1 MDHPYQQHPL
11 ELDLSALERAAWQRG
26 DYPTAALLGALEDM
40 QGNPEPEELEQAQEE
55 TKAAE
60 RRVTEAEN
68 AVVAWEGATDKAH
81 DALDKLRQRIELAK
95 RVSDREEILAD
106 LAAAMA
112 FLEVQP

>member
-1 MDHPYQQHPL
+1 MNHPYQQHPL
-11 ELDLSALERAAWQRG
+11 ELDLSALERAAWQQG
-26 DYPTAALLGALEDM
+26 DYRMAGLLGALEDM

-60 RRVTEAEN
+60 KRAEEAEQT
-68 AVVAWEGATDKAH
+68 AAAWEGATDEAH
-81 DALDKLRQRIELAK
+81 NALDKLRQRIELAK

-112 FLEVQP
+112 LLEVQP

>member
-26 DYPTAALLGALEDM
+26 DYRMAGLLGAMEDM
-40 QGNPEPEELEQAQEE
+40 QGNPEPEELEQAKEE
-55 TKAAE
+55 TAAAE
-60 RRVTEAEN
+60 RRATEAEQT
-68 AVVAWEGATDKAH
+68 AAAWETATDSAYG
-81 DALDKLRQRIELAK
+81 ALDKLRQRIELAK

-112 FLEVQP
+112 FLEV